1 MAKDPAFLFYPGD
14 WLGGTIGM
22 TLEEKGA
29 YMELLMMQ
37 FTRGHMTSHM
47 IGQTVGH
54 LWDKVKDKFVQDD
67 DGLWYN
73 VRLDIE
79 KDKRKKFTESRRN
92 NVSGKNQHDKPK
104 VIYNGHMTSHMEN
117 RNENVFSNNKEAFD
131 EISKNYKEAESHL
144 NILHNH
150 GWQTATENDCK
161 ALLYHFLESQVDIE
175 RQPKHDIKS
184 HFRRWRN
191 KVPKNELQTLAIKI
205 RERR

>member
-1 MAKDPAFLFYPGD
+1 
-14 WLGGTIGM
+14 
-22 TLEEKGA
+22 
-29 YMELLMMQ
+29 
-37 FTRGHMTSHM
+37 M

-117 RNENVFSNNKEAFD
+117 RNENVFNNNKEAFD
-131 EISKNYKEAESHL
+131 EISKNYQETESHRTILL
-144 NILHNH
+144 NW
-150 GWQTATENDCK
+150 GWNSATDNDCR
-161 ALLYHFLESQVDIE
+161 ALLFHFLESQIDLKA
-175 RQPKHDIKS
+175 QTKDDIKN
-184 HFRRWRN
+184 HFKRWLN
-191 KVPKNELQTLAIKI
+191 KVPKVELQTIAKKI
-205 RERR
+205 NERQ